1 MDLVGEVASLLSST
15 YGPDGGIELSPL
27 AKNSFQ
33 QSVLMNLSIRV
44 WSPLLV
50 EAASFSRARFIWV
63 GSMHQL
69 EPRFSPH
76 LELRLIA
83 CVGQQD
89 IVSHPT
95 LRRIDL
101 YFRAVLTIVP
111 GGKL

>member
-1 MDLVGEVASLLSST
+1 MVPIKVVILPAEVDLVGEVASLLSST

-83 CVGQQD
+83 PQA
-89 IVSHPT
+89 IP
-95 LRRIDL
+95 
-101 YFRAVLTIVP
+101 P
-111 GGKL
+111 GPL